1 MEYIHTTKTGIKI
14 PISKMS
20 DVHLRNTIAYIY
32 RKANTGLEVISGAD
46 EMYADVNTIY
56 GRRVKEV
63 MCLSEYL
70 AEYERRG
77 FIHV

>member
-1 MEYIHTTKTGIKI
+1 
-14 PISKMS
+14 MS

-32 RKANTGLEVISGAD
+32 RKANTGLEVISGSYGSTAD

-56 GRRVKEV
+56 GRRVEEM